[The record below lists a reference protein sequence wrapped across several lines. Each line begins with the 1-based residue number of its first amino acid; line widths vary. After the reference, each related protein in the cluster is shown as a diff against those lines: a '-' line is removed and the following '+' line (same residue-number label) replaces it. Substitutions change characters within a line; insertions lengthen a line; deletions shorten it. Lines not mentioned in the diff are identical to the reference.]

1 MEIIEETT
9 EDRAETKKPPVASCA
24 KAEHD
29 LLANLPVTDLAV
41 TDLAVADLAVA
52 DLAGAISTG
61 VIFTADL
68 SISFDFQSPLPSYF
82 FKVQSRLYQ
91 VKGIFCF

>member
-29 LLANLPVTDLAV
+29 LLANLPVA
-41 TDLAVADLAVA
+41 DLAVADLAVA